1 MSPFSRFIVAA
12 LLLPFALAAPKS
24 LSKRDLDTSKHCGD
38 QDRTDVGQY
47 TLSTD
52 THGKSQDGEGRSCY
66 QVHSLDGTKVAWEN
80 DWQWARADGSVKAF
94 TYLNLN
100 QGLNKQ
106 LSAIQSIQATWHYT
120 YQDGD
125 SGQRGFKKDTFVTI
139 PWRLTT
145 SSSSGGA
152 VANEI
157 RIFLGNV
164 HVPLVGTSVA
174 STVKIGSD
182 NSNWSDYDYTLRTEF
197 DGDLNWFI
205 KYLTSNQGLS
215 ADQYLTAIQ
224 GGSEAVGGTVTVNTE
239 RFMKRLIL
247 KKSKANARRGK
258 VAKNEGAEP
267 TAETHRLVYDLSE
280 QSKEIGGLKRGTASQ
295 FMGARLEDNPD
306 GWTECYISGRAKRK
320 ILETP
325 GFPESLPRPTQPDC
339 FRVVDIPGKGRG
351 IVATKDIKWGNLIF
365 AERALIITPVG
376 LPSGSDTEIP
386 KHFTNAQREQV
397 FMMDIE
403 HGLDILVKRMPEENQ
418 KAFME
423 LWNCHT
429 EDGSGPLLGIC
440 RTNGLALQDYYE
452 PSPVSQKKL
461 VVIAERSRSFLD
473 LIIGEF
479 CFPFLSP
486 LRAEQYL
493 TNSCGPNIDHNWDSP
508 TFSMH
513 LRATRDI
520 KEGEE
525 LCISYIPDLLEPAAS
540 RQRGLRA
547 YGFVCACER
556 CSTAAVSDARSKKIK
571 EITEPGF
578 MAMLVHGSDVM
589 LKQSID
595 RVRRGIQL
603 MEEEGLQSQYE
614 YGQLLSKMSQAC
626 GSFLDDEE
634 GEQRYKKMYMN
645 HRLATKSGRNEEM
658 QMDEMASAMLEQ
670 MVKLNMEA

>member
-1 MSPFSRFIVAA
+1 
-12 LLLPFALAAPKS
+12 
-24 LSKRDLDTSKHCGD
+24 
-38 QDRTDVGQY
+38 
-47 TLSTD
+47 
-52 THGKSQDGEGRSCY
+52 
-66 QVHSLDGTKVAWEN
+66 
-80 DWQWARADGSVKAF
+80 
-94 TYLNLN
+94 
-100 QGLNKQ
+100 
-106 LSAIQSIQATWHYT
+106 
-120 YQDGD
+120 
-125 SGQRGFKKDTFVTI
+125 
-139 PWRLTT
+139 
-145 SSSSGGA
+145 
-152 VANEI
+152 
-157 RIFLGNV
+157 
-164 HVPLVGTSVA
+164 
-174 STVKIGSD
+174 
-182 NSNWSDYDYTLRTEF
+182 
-197 DGDLNWFI
+197 
-205 KYLTSNQGLS
+205 
-215 ADQYLTAIQ
+215 
-224 GGSEAVGGTVTVNTE
+224 
-239 RFMKRLIL
+239 MKRLIL

-280 QSKEIGGLKRGTASQ
+280 QSKEIGGLKRGTASVEGYKPVGPELQIRDADRTDYEESQWLMTSQPSQ

-452 PSPVSQKKL
+452 PKKAGRYCGTFK
-461 VVIAERSRSFLD
+461 VISRF
-473 LIIGEF
+473 
-479 CFPFLSP
+479 
-486 LRAEQYL
+486 
-493 TNSCGPNIDHNWDSP
+493 NHSCGPNIDHNWDSP

>member
-12 LLLPFALAAPKS
+12 LLLPFTLAAPKS

-182 NSNWSDYDYTLRTEF
+182 NSNWDVYKGNKDDGTVVYSFQINIGRSDYDYTLRTEF

-224 GGSEAVGGTVTVNTE
+224 GGSEAVGGTVTVNT
-239 RFMKRLIL
+239 
-247 KKSKANARRGK
+247 SS
-258 VAKNEGAEP
+258 
-267 TAETHRLVYDLSE
+267 YS
-280 QSKEIGGLKRGTASQ
+280 
-295 FMGARLEDNPD
+295 
-306 GWTECYISGRAKRK
+306 
-320 ILETP
+320 
-325 GFPESLPRPTQPDC
+325 
-339 FRVVDIPGKGRG
+339 VV
-351 IVATKDIKWGNLIF
+351 VN
-365 AERALIITPVG
+365 
-376 LPSGSDTEIP
+376 
-386 KHFTNAQREQV
+386 
-397 FMMDIE
+397 
-403 HGLDILVKRMPEENQ
+403 
-418 KAFME
+418 
-423 LWNCHT
+423 
-429 EDGSGPLLGIC
+429 
-440 RTNGLALQDYYE
+440 
-452 PSPVSQKKL
+452 
-461 VVIAERSRSFLD
+461 
-473 LIIGEF
+473 
-479 CFPFLSP
+479 
-486 LRAEQYL
+486 
-493 TNSCGPNIDHNWDSP
+493 
-508 TFSMH
+508 
-513 LRATRDI
+513 
-520 KEGEE
+520 
-525 LCISYIPDLLEPAAS
+525 
-540 RQRGLRA
+540 
-547 YGFVCACER
+547 
-556 CSTAAVSDARSKKIK
+556 
-571 EITEPGF
+571 
-578 MAMLVHGSDVM
+578 
-589 LKQSID
+589 
-595 RVRRGIQL
+595 
-603 MEEEGLQSQYE
+603 
-614 YGQLLSKMSQAC
+614 
-626 GSFLDDEE
+626 
-634 GEQRYKKMYMN
+634 
-645 HRLATKSGRNEEM
+645 
-658 QMDEMASAMLEQ
+658 
-670 MVKLNMEA
+670 